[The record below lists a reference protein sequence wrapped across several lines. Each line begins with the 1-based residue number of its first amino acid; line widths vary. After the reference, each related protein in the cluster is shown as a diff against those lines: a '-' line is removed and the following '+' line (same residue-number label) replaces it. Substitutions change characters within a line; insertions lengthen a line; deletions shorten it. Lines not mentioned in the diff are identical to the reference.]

1 MEKIQVPGL
10 HPHRP
15 GQPST
20 VQRKEYCYRNPK
32 GSVEI
37 APNIFSFFLSSF
49 PFKKQIF
56 PFRLVYKEKEAF
68 SEPLRSELVRGRLEQ
83 PAISCRPNTS
93 LYNTVERCQV
103 LSLVILP
110 LLPKGYVDVRSLR
123 QL

>member
-1 MEKIQVPGL
+1 MEKIQVPGLRL

-20 VQRKEYCYRNPK
+20 VQRKEYCYQNSK

-56 PFRLVYKEKEAF
+56 AFWLVYKEEEGLGNEVGV
-68 SEPLRSELVRGRLEQ
+68 SERAAG
-83 PAISCRPNTS
+83 AACH
-93 LYNTVERCQV
+93 
-103 LSLVILP
+103 
-110 LLPKGYVDVRSLR
+110 
-123 QL
+123 